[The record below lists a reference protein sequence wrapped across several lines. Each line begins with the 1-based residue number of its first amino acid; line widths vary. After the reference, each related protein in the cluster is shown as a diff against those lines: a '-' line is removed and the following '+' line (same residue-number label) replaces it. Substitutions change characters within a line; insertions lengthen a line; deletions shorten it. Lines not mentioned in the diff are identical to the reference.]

1 MKLNNINLEMQE
13 KQENP
18 KHLRERFKRFK
29 ELLEKGEKYLVKG
42 TLVLV
47 ASLTISL
54 GGVKCSDGTIEPPV
68 IKDESVVDVN
78 IKNDGGTD
86 VKDGTSDEVG
96 QDVDEDVSDV
106 AGDVKDA
113 GDVDVEDVRDN
124 EVGDVTN
131 DAEDAIVE
139 DVSDGGSEVAD
150 IADVSD
156 VEDVADVVPCD
167 SDETATEP
175 IPSRIETTE
184 GNITVKYS
192 FEGTQEYN
200 ICTHEVVSQNINS
213 VLIEFTPPLARG
225 TDCFKKDG
233 IPYINPSIEF
243 FGERYI
249 VQLIRPDPMDRSG
262 KRLQTLLIKPAS
274 QYTEFDDCSGRA
286 AKTHTLL
293 DMYFKC
299 NRVYSDRNML
309 IFITFA
315 NSTDTALA
323 RGDIDGKSTTSEPPV
338 PFIAKLID
346 FKDNEDPKKVTYT
359 VMAIENNYYYV
370 TQNDMLRVNCI
381 KGDKCLT
388 AQLPHQTM
396 TVDGSEWK
404 TDITAEE
411 PNTEKCK
418 SDTPCVS
425 SMKFTRNK

>member
-1 MKLNNINLEMQE
+1 MSIKSVVYTTLLILSLFIISCSGGSGGVGSSDTAADIEDILVKDINL
-13 KQENP
+13 
-18 KHLRERFKRFK
+18 
-29 ELLEKGEKYLVKG
+29 
-42 TLVLV
+42 
-47 ASLTISL
+47 
-54 GGVKCSDGTIEPPV
+54 SDGRWVDTI
-68 IKDESVVDVN
+68 DDSGSVDGLV
-78 IKNDGGTD
+78 DGG
-86 VKDGTSDEVG
+86 GDEGVG
-96 QDVDEDVSDV
+96 EDSELTY
-106 AGDVKDA
+106 
-113 GDVDVEDVRDN
+113 DVEDVRDN

-213 VLIEFTPPLARG
+213 VLIEFTPPLVRG
-225 TDCFKKDG
+225 TDGFKKDG

-249 VQLIRPDPMDRSG
+249 VQLIRPDPIDRSG

-274 QYTEFDDCSGRA
+274 QYTEFDDCSGLT
-286 AKTHTLL
+286 AKRHTLL
-293 DMYFKC
+293 DMNFVC
-299 NRVYSDRNML
+299 NAVSRDKTML
-309 IFITFA
+309 DFINFA
-315 NSTDTALA
+315 NAQGAGLA
-323 RGDIDGKSTTSEPPV
+323 RGDVEGKTTTTSEPPV
-338 PFIAKLID
+338 SLIAKLID
-346 FKDNEDPKKVTYT
+346 FKDNEDPKKVTYI
-359 VMAIENNYYYV
+359 VVAIENNYYYV
-370 TQNDMLRVNCI
+370 TQNDMLRINCI
-381 KGDKCLT
+381 KGDKCLSVP
-388 AQLPHQTM
+388 LPYQTM
-396 TVDGSEWK
+396 AVDGSEWK

-418 SDTPCVS
+418 SNTPCVS
-425 SMKFTRNK
+425 SMKFIRIK